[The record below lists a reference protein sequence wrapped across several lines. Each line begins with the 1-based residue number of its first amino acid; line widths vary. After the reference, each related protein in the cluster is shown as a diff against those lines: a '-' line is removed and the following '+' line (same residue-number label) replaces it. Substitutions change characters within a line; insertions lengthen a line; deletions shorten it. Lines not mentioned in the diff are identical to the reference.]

1 MNDEINAMFINSD
14 FIREQELKRI
24 EVLWRKKGDKTF
36 VNRYKI
42 DRRNYLRRK
51 IINNKKK
58 LETDRLLR
66 DLQIRKIKRNT
77 EGKLFYCFLKDLK
90 SNFLL

>member
-1 MNDEINAMFINSD
+1 MNDEINALFIDSD

-42 DRRNYLRRK
+42 DRRNFLRRK

-77 EGKLFYCFLKDLK
+77 EGKLFYYFLKDLK
-90 SNFLL
+90 FNF